1 MKRTRFLRQS
11 LDIEARLEEENI
23 HIHSG
28 AFTAYYSKKWIRCF
42 GILTAVMFVIS
53 ILSTIGGIY
62 SYIDG
67 ELTIAGLVCSTVF
80 FWGITLLSLSCI
92 PILASY
98 RCYVD
103 NDTIKEEYLILFLK
117 KRKIIYWRDIKYIKI
132 KKDENNNIWSV
143 GFFDCN
149 KKRLLSLSSSI
160 VGLSHIFK
168 KAKRK
173 QIAPYCK

>member
-42 GILTAVMFVIS
+42 WILTTVMFVIS

-62 SYIDG
+62 SYIGG

-92 PILASY
+92 PTLASY

-103 NDTIKEEYLILFLK
+103 NDSIKEEYLILFLK

-132 KKDENNNIWSV
+132 KKDENNILSI

-173 QIAPYCK
+173 AIIL

>member
-80 FWGITLLSLSCI
+80 FWGFTLLSLSCI
-92 PILASY
+92 PTLASY

-103 NDTIKEEYLILFLK
+103 NDSIKEEYLILFLK

-132 KKDENNNIWSV
+132 KKDENNILSI

-149 KKRLLSLSSSI
+149 KKRLMSLSSSI

-173 QIAPYCK
+173 AVIL

>member
-1 MKRTRFLRQS
+1 MKRTRLLRQS

-42 GILTAVMFVIS
+42 WILTTVMFVIC

-62 SYIDG
+62 SYIGG
-67 ELTIAGLVCSTVF
+67 ELTNAGLVCSTVF
-80 FWGITLLSLSCI
+80 FWGFTLLSLSCI
-92 PILASY
+92 PTLASY

-103 NDTIKEEYLILFLK
+103 NDSIKEEYLILFLK

-132 KKDENNNIWSV
+132 KKDENNILSI
-143 GFFDCN
+143 GFYDCN

-173 QIAPYCK
+173 AVIL